1 MAVTTTTSNTT
12 TNKLNHH
19 PKGRAPTPWWRGLL
33 LWLLIVL
40 GESLNGSLREFAIKP
55 LIGDHA
61 ARQLAVISGSLLIL
75 LLSWLSAPW
84 LHAATRRSQWQI
96 GGLWLGLMLLFELGL
111 GKVLGLSWQQLLAD
125 YDLRQ
130 GGLMLPGML
139 VLLLAPQIGA
149 RLRQNTKSQAAR
161 G

>member
-1 MAVTTTTSNTT
+1 MTSSNAVN
-12 TNKLNHH
+12 NLNRNPSRRH
-19 PKGRAPTPWWRGLL
+19 ATPWWRGLL

-40 GESLNGSLREFAIKP
+40 GESLNGTLREFAIKP

-61 ARQLAVISGSLLIL
+61 ARQLGVFTGSLLIL
-75 LLSWLSAPW
+75 LLAWLSAPW
-84 LHAATRRSQWQI
+84 LNANTRRSQWQI
-96 GGLWLGLMLLFELGL
+96 GGLWLSLMLLFELGL
-111 GKVLGLSWQQLLAD
+111 GKLLGLSWQQLLAD

-130 GGLMLPGML
+130 GGLMLPGMR

-149 RLRQNTKSQAAR
+149 GLRKNTKSQAAT